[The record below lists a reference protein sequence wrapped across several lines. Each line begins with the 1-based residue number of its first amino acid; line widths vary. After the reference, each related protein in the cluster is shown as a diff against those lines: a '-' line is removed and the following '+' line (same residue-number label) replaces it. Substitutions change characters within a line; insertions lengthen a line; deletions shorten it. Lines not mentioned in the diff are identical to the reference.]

1 MEREPYAV
9 HTPSTAAPLPV
20 GWIWKRLETVCEG
33 IFDCPHSTP
42 VLTEQGPYIARSQD
56 VRSGVFRAEAAGR
69 VSENTYRERIA
80 RAEPRHGDLLY
91 SREGTYFGIA
101 AEVPPGVRM
110 CLGQRMVLLRPDP
123 SSADSR
129 FLHYWLNSPAM
140 VLHIHGHR
148 DGTVAERLN
157 LPTIRGLPV
166 ALPPL
171 PEQRAIAHILGTLD
185 DKIELNRNMNDTLE
199 AMAQALFRSWFVD
212 FDPVRAKAEGRDPGL
227 PKAIADLFPDSFE
240 DSELGE
246 IPKGWRVVALPE
258 VIEVNPPRSLRKGQ
272 LAPYLDMANMPVC
285 GHCPDLV
292 TERPFGSGMRF
303 INGDTL
309 VARITPCL
317 ENGKTAFVDFLE
329 EGQVGWGSTEYI
341 VMRPKSP
348 LPTEYAYCL
357 ARSLEFREFAIQGMT
372 GSSGRQ
378 RVPVECLSF
387 FLTISPPDD
396 VAQVFGQLVK
406 PHFARAHTATQES
419 RTLAALRDTLL
430 PKLISGGFRVMNRE
444 RFVGTQA

>member
-212 FDPVRAKAEGRDPGL
+212 FDPVRAKAAGRDPGL
-227 PKAIADLFPDSFE
+227 PQPLADLFPDRLV

-246 IPKGWRVVALPE
+246 TPEGWGVKTLGELLELAYGKALKADNRQHGT
-258 VIEVNPPRSLRKGQ
+258 V
-272 LAPYLDMANMPVC
+272 PVY
-285 GHCPDLV
+285 
-292 TERPFGSGMRF
+292 GS
-303 INGDTL
+303 N
-309 VARITPCL
+309 
-317 ENGKTAFVDFLE
+317 
-329 EGQVGWGSTEYI
+329 GQVGWHDERLVAGPGI
-341 VMRPKSP
+341 VVGRKGNPGMVTWSPTDFFPIDTTFYVVPKGNCRNLHFLFQALQNHNLASLGADSAVP
-348 LPTEYAYCL
+348 GLNRNLAYMNKQVVPPTRL
-357 ARSLEFREFAIQGMT
+357 LEKFDQ
-372 GSSGRQ
+372 
-378 RVPVECLSF
+378 
-387 FLTISPPDD
+387 
-396 VAQVFGQLVK
+396 QV
-406 PHFARAHTATQES
+406 RALFEHIHQCDEES
-419 RTLAALRDTLL
+419 RILAALRDTLL
-430 PKLISGGFRVMNRE
+430 PKLISGELRVKDVE
-444 RFVGTQA
+444 RFSEEGRC